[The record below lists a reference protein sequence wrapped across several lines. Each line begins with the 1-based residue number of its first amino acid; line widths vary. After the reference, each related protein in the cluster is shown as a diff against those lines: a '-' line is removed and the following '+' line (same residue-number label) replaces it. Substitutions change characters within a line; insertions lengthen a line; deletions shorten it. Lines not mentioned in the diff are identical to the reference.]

1 MMRRYVRGILLDED
15 ESSGYLFGFA
25 AKTVETPEELPRS
38 LRGISLP
45 SPIPGNRMSGPYDIY
60 DLLRWLKI
68 VQLAAAVANRSPLG
82 LFRGVLDLQSYVIEN
97 APEAAVANQEL
108 HGTSTVND
116 PYYISG
122 QFTF

>member
-1 MMRRYVRGILLDED
+1 MRRYVRGILLDED
-15 ESSGYLFGFA
+15 ESAGYLFGFA

-38 LRGISLP
+38 PRGISIP

-68 VQLAAAVANRSPLG
+68 AQLAAAVARRNPLG
-82 LFRGVLDLQSYVIEN
+82 LFKGVLDLNSYVIEQ

-108 HGTSTVND
+108 HGTNTVND

>member
-1 MMRRYVRGILLDED
+1 MQRYVRGILLDED
-15 ESSGYLFGFA
+15 ESSGMLFGFA
-25 AKTVETPEELPRS
+25 AKIPEPVLDLPRS

-60 DLLRWLKI
+60 DLLRWLKVAQI
-68 VQLAAAVANRSPLG
+68 AYAVASRSPLG
-82 LFRGVLDLQSYVIEN
+82 LFKGFLDLQSYVIDQ
-97 APEAAVANQEL
+97 APEAAVANQEI
-108 HGTSTVND
+108 HGSSTVND